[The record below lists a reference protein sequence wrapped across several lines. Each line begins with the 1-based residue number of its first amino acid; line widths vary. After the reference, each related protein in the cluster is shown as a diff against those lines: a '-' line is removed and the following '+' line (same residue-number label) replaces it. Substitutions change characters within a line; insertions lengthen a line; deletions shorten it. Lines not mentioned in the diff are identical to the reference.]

1 MPQLNFNALAPSGP
15 QGFYQGFEQG
25 QKEKVTSE
33 INQIKLEEVKR
44 DRDEMVQLQEKL
56 RGLGQDPDVGKYLD
70 ALAATGKPEYV
81 KMAVEGRQKLKDL
94 DAYAKL
100 GVLQPDTA
108 PSAMPTGAPAPVN
121 ALPLASRAPGA
132 LGSGTFDP
140 NAPMAAAAPAAV
152 NALIPAP
159 VATVAPATV
168 NALAPQ
174 PNKDQIAPTQ
184 QRIRLLLD
192 FARTNPG
199 MATQAM
205 AEARILQDQLELY
218 SKSGPTDSAE
228 VQTMRAMG
236 FPLTQAGY
244 QAFRDA
250 QQKAPALPA
259 PVRTISNVD
268 PKDFT
273 TASVQKFNTTGN
285 YADLIPKPAT
295 GGAGTGVPKAPSGY
309 RTTATGELEPIP
321 GGPAAGKPMTELQKQ
336 AYRKDF
342 ANDTSKIKSAI
353 DTADEL
359 EKLTDQL
366 VGNPDKKIPPHPGLG
381 GITGYTGMLPSL
393 PTGEAAKAEQKLETF
408 KGKIKALGRAIASQ
422 EGKLGNMAV
431 QEWQMVSDAVQ
442 AIKPTAGNLDEQM
455 RDVVRQA
462 RVLSKNMQDKFDL
475 TYEGGAPAAG
485 AAAPA
490 AGGKLSPAEQ
500 TELDALRKRF
510 GK

>member
-1 MPQLNFNALAPSGP
+1 
-15 QGFYQGFEQG
+15 
-25 QKEKVTSE
+25 
-33 INQIKLEEVKR
+33 
-44 DRDEMVQLQEKL
+44 
-56 RGLGQDPDVGKYLD
+56 
-70 ALAATGKPEYV
+70 
-81 KMAVEGRQKLKDL
+81 
-94 DAYAKL
+94 
-100 GVLQPDTA
+100 
-108 PSAMPTGAPAPVN
+108 
-121 ALPLASRAPGA
+121 
-132 LGSGTFDP
+132 
-140 NAPMAAAAPAAV
+140 
-152 NALIPAP
+152 
-159 VATVAPATV
+159 
-168 NALAPQ
+168 
-174 PNKDQIAPTQ
+174 
-184 QRIRLLLD
+184 
-192 FARTNPG
+192 

-218 SKSGPTDSAE
+218 SKRGPTDSAE

-236 FPLTQAGY
+236 YPLTQAGY

-250 QQKAPALPA
+250 QQKAPTLPA

-285 YADLIPKPAT
+285 YADLISKPTTVGT
-295 GGAGTGVPKAPSGY
+295 GAGVPKAPSGY

-321 GGPAAGKPMTELQKQ
+321 GGPAAGKPMTKLQEQ

-342 ANDTSKIKSAI
+342 ANDTSKIKSAT

-462 RVLSKNMQDKFDL
+462 RVLAKNMQDKFDL
-475 TYEGGAPAAG
+475 TYEETPSVAG
-485 AAAPA
+485 KPAAAPSA
-490 AGGKLSPAEQ
+490 TPVAGGQLSPAEQ
-500 TELDALRKRF
+500 AELDALRKRF